1 MGRRI
6 KMIEPGTRFGR
17 LTVLGMERRGDGR
30 PVWRCLCDCGNE
42 AAYQGAQLRLGRAVS
57 CGCVQNEYRHTA
69 MEAARGK
76 LAEIRKERR
85 LESIRH
91 DREELLAARRRE
103 DLETRMMAYNQREDL
118 ETRMMAYNQR
128 AGMRFDDM
136 WMFGDCHAIARLK
149 TMFR

>member
-1 MGRRI
+1 MGRKI
-6 KMIEPGTRFGR
+6 KMIEPGARFGR

-42 AAYQGAQLRLGRAVS
+42 AAYQGAQLRLGRVVS

-103 DLETRMMAYNQREDL
+103 DLETRMMAYNQR
-118 ETRMMAYNQR
+118 
-128 AGMRFDDM
+128 AGERFDDW
-136 WMFGDCHAIARLK
+136 WMFGDHLAVRRLRK
-149 TMFR
+149 MFK